1 MAKSMHQDFV
11 RGSVGNQTRT
21 LVTAG
26 STAIIVIVLALIVT
40 AVVYPKATEPS
51 GTEVHLV
58 LPASGPGL
66 KEKSK
71 VLLRGAEVGV
81 VTSIDSTDPYSVQV
95 DIALDEAAAA
105 TLTDTFDVDFR
116 PANYFGTTA
125 VNLIAKP
132 GGGSIS
138 DGETIAR
145 DSAPDFTMS
154 TMLEHGSIVVDGSLT
169 RDVISSLNKV
179 TKYASGLS
187 PLIET
192 MIVVSDNVSRTQKQ
206 LPSTLLGKLNDI
218 TAVFPNANVEALGAL
233 DAITNAQFNRMPDGS
248 RGADKAYHDLMN
260 RSLTVASDGL
270 FGAIGTLLASHATE
284 LTPVVT
290 SIKYLADEVP
300 GVMGDA
306 SNMTKLQ
313 KAVEGLERSFKG
325 PKGKQTLQLRILLDS
340 VPGLSQT
347 MTAMGVKPGATS
359 QPDKNSRPSDRPT
372 KKKEN

>member
-1 MAKSMHQDFV
+1 MAKTTHQDFV
-11 RGSVGNQTRT
+11 RGSGGDQART

-26 STAIIVIVLALIVT
+26 VASVIVIVLAVVT
-40 AVVYPKATEPS
+40 TALVYPKATAPS

-81 VTSIDSTDPYSVQV
+81 VKKIDSTDPYSVHV

-105 TLTDTFDVDFR
+105 SLTDNFDIDFR

-145 DSAPDFTMS
+145 DSAPDYTMS

-169 RDVISSLNKV
+169 RDVISSLDKV

-192 MIVVSDNVSRTQKQ
+192 MIVVSDNVARTQKQ
-206 LPSTLLGKLNDI
+206 LPSTLLDKLNDI
-218 TAVFPNANVEALGAL
+218 TAVFPETNIEALGAL
-233 DAITNAQFNRMPDGS
+233 DAITNSRFNRMPDGS
-248 RGADKAYHDLMN
+248 RGVDKDYHDLMD
-260 RSLTVASDGL
+260 RSLTVAADGL
-270 FGAIGTLLASHATE
+270 FGAIGTLLGSHAAE
-284 LTPVVT
+284 LTPAVT
-290 SIKYLADEVP
+290 SVKYLVDEIP
-300 GVMGDA
+300 DVMGDA

-313 KAVEGLERSFKG
+313 KAIEGLERSFKG
-325 PKGKQTLQLRILLDS
+325 SKGQQTLQLHILLDS
-340 VPGLSQT
+340 VPGLAQT
-347 MTAMGVKPGATS
+347 MNSMGGRTGSAS
-359 QPDKNSRPSDRPT
+359 RPDITTQPSDRPT